1 MDSPTGTAVMC
12 MTRQH
17 LIQNQINKRKNRFK
31 NFLNNLFIVIQC
43 VLTLQVLS
51 NEERI
56 TKAQVDKLFAINSHL
71 KDLLQTLG
79 PEKEELSQT
88 KGSGALISTILRNF
102 FFRTKYND
110 LYFFMYCTWF
120 KCML

>member
-1 MDSPTGTAVMC
+1 MC

-31 NFLNNLFIVIQC
+31 NFLNNLFIIIQC

-79 PEKEELSQT
+79 PEKEEHSQT
-88 KGSGALISTILRNF
+88 KGSGALISTILRNIF
-102 FFRTKYND
+102 FFKTKYND
-110 LYFFMYCTWF
+110 LYFFMFMVQAHSLDYRENR
-120 KCML
+120 